1 MTTSLSGFIEF
12 VRADM
17 VITASQVPDNSQSF
31 SLAYGGAVEWVNPDI
46 ASVMPNL
53 YSVAVYNLGASFLV
67 NYGTESVFADFR
79 KNNGLNDFKAGVI
92 TGAGDNSTSAQRLV
106 PDFFKD
112 LSLADLQMLQDPW
125 GRRYLMIAQQFGSL
139 WGLS

>member
-1 MTTSLSGFIEF
+1 MTISLSGFIDF
-12 VRADM
+12 VRTDM
-17 VITASQVPDNSQSF
+17 GINSTQVPDNSQSI

-46 ASVMPNL
+46 EMVMPL
-53 YSVAVYNLGASFLV
+53 FYATAVYNLAASFLV
-67 NYGTESVFADFR
+67 NYGTESALADAR
-79 KNNGLNDFKAGVI
+79 EKLKLNDFSAGVI
-92 TGAGDNSTSAQRLV
+92 AGASDNATSAQRLV

-112 LSLADLQMLQDPW
+112 LSLADLQMLKDPW

>member
-1 MTTSLSGFIEF
+1 MTISLSGFIEF
-12 VRADM
+12 VRTDIG
-17 VITASQVPDNSQSF
+17 ITAAQVPDDSPSI

-46 ASVMPNL
+46 EVVMPL
-53 YSVAVYNLGASFLV
+53 FYATAVYNLAASFLV
-67 NYGTESVFADFR
+67 NYGIESALADAR
-79 KNNGLNDFKAGVI
+79 EKLKLNDFTAGVI
-92 TGAGDNSTSAQRLV
+92 AGASDNATSAQRLV

-112 LSLADLQMLQDPW
+112 LSLADLQMLKDPW

>member
-12 VRADM
+12 VRSDM
-17 VITASQVPDNSQSF
+17 GVTAEQVPDSSPSL
-31 SLAYGGAVEWVNPDI
+31 SLAYGGAVEWVNRDI
-46 ASVMPNL
+46 EMVMPNL
-53 YSVAVYNLGASFLV
+53 YAVAVYNLAASFLV
-67 NYGTESVFADFR
+67 NYGTESVFSGLR
-79 KNNGLNDFKAGVI
+79 ESLKLNNLHVGVI
-92 TGAGDNSTSAQRLV
+92 SSASDESTSAQRLV